1 MKKIN
6 FESILKEHEN
16 PSLKITLM
24 AVLTIA
30 LPAIIEQI
38 MITAVQYIDT
48 AMVGSLGQNATAAV
62 GLTSSTTWL
71 FNGLLSGAAIG
82 FSVQVAQH
90 IGAGRIEKAR
100 SVIRQSLTF
109 VLIFGISLATIG
121 FSISFFLPTWL
132 GADVAIISDAG
143 MYFRILSMTIPFNFC
158 VLMLSGIIRCA
169 GDSKTP
175 MLLNLCINILN
186 VCFNFLFINATKTY
200 ILFGKEIT
208 VWGAGLGVAGAAL
221 GSGLALF
228 IISMIY
234 LYVIFHKYKSLR
246 IHFKESFK
254 IQKDCFKTMLNLG
267 IPVALERTLM
277 CVAQIVITVLITSM
291 GTVAVAANY
300 LAVTAEAISYLPAYG
315 VAAAGTTLV
324 GQAMGAGRK
333 DIALKCGRIVNC
345 FGVAIMV
352 VTGFALFMFAEP
364 LIKIFSSDLEVIA
377 LGSEVLKIV
386 AFAEPLFGLA
396 IVITGV
402 LRGAGDTKAP
412 FIICLITMWGVR
424 ITLAFL
430 LAPTFGLSAVWIAM
444 SAELVVRGLL
454 FLFRFESK
462 KWMKIKLFD

>member
-6 FESILKEHEN
+6 FENILREHQN
-16 PSLKITLM
+16 PSLKITLY

-48 AMVGSLGQNATAAV
+48 AMVGSLGQNATASV

-71 FNGLLSGAAIG
+71 FNGILSGAAIG
-82 FSVQVAQH
+82 FSVQVAQY
-90 IGAGRIEKAR
+90 IGSGNIEKAK
-100 SVIRQSLTF
+100 SVIRQSLNF
-109 VLIFGISLATIG
+109 VLKFGILLAAVG
-121 FSISFFLPTWL
+121 FCLSFFLPTWL
-132 GADVAIISDAG
+132 GADSEIIADAG
-143 MYFRILSMTIPFNFC
+143 MYFRVLSLTIPFNFC

-175 MLLNLCINILN
+175 MFLNLGINVLN
-186 VCFNFLFINATKTY
+186 VSFNFLFIYGKNTY
-200 ILFGKEIT
+200 TIFGKEIT

-234 LYVIFHKYKSLR
+234 LYIIFHKYEALK
-246 IHFKESFK
+246 IHFKEDFK
-254 IQKDCFKTMLNLG
+254 IKKDTFKTMLNLG
-267 IPVALERTLM
+267 VPVVLERSLM

-291 GTVAVAANY
+291 GTVAIAANY

-345 FGVAIMV
+345 FGVGIMII
-352 VTGFALFMFAEP
+352 TGLALYLFATP
-364 LIKIFSSDLEVIA
+364 LIMIFSTDPEVIE
-377 LGSEVLKIV
+377 LGAQVLKIV

-444 SAELVVRGLL
+444 SIELAVRGLL

-462 KWMKIKLFD
+462 KWMNIKLFG